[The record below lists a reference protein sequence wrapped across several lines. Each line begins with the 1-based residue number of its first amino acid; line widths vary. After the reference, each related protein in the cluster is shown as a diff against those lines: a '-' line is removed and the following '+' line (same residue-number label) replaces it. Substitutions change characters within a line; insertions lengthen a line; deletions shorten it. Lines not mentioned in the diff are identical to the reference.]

1 MQNPKQQTNSH
12 PFSPSAS
19 ISFYQQTESPNRHPH
34 HQHLQHP
41 HSVGYSY
48 PSSPFSYHRPAPRSP
63 LPEPTSPPTF
73 PFRSNTH
80 HHQLPQLSFST
91 YPHPQRSPR
100 HELPASFSP
109 STQC

>member
-41 HSVGYSY
+41 HSVGLLQSNI
-48 PSSPFSYHRPAPRSP
+48 
-63 LPEPTSPPTF
+63 TTNF
-73 PFRSNTH
+73 PK
-80 HHQLPQLSFST
+80 P
-91 YPHPQRSPR
+91 
-100 HELPASFSP
+100 
-109 STQC
+109 